1 MSDQLYLERPISYYA
16 TYLNKFGNSSG
27 PLLDMGCGHG
37 HLLLL
42 AKERG
47 IEAYGVESSHH
58 RIEICKAKGL
68 NVIHHN
74 LCDKLPFPDEFFGMI
89 YCGQVIE
96 HVPPEG
102 QRVMMHEA
110 FRTLKKG
117 GIFQIRSPHR
127 SDEKNRKPGH
137 EYLLTMREL
146 RDLLVNAGF
155 KKPDFAINYPQSVPE
170 IPDFIVKIIWKLYQP
185 ELLSASANAIAVKR

>member
-16 TYLNKFGNSSG
+16 TYLNKFGNVSG

-47 IEAYGVESSHH
+47 IEAYGVETSNH

-74 LCDKLPFPDEFFGMI
+74 LCDKLPFPDAFFGMI

-96 HVPPEG
+96 HVPNEG
-102 QRVMMHEA
+102 QRLMMNEA

-137 EYLLTMREL
+137 EYLLTMGEL
-146 RDLLVNAGF
+146 RELLVNAGF
-155 KKPDFAINYPQSVPE
+155 KNPDFAINYPQDVPE
-170 IPDFIVKIIWKLYQP
+170 IPDFIVKIIWKFYQP